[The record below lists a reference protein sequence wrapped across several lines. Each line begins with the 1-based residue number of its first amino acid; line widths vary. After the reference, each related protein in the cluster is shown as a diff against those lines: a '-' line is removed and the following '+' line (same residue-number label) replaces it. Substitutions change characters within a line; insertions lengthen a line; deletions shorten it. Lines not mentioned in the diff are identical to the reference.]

1 MVVLV
6 PSWTDGVV
14 DWMARSKLND
24 GEGGQLKLLCLP
36 GGTLRR
42 RVRNNGGGAVFAQKA
57 DPGLVVLWVR

>member
-14 DWMARSKLND
+14 DWMARSKLNE
-24 GEGGQLKLLCLP
+24 GEGGQLEFLRLP

-42 RVRNNGGGAVFAQKA
+42 SVRDNGGGGVFAQKA
-57 DPGLVVLWVR
+57 DPGLVVVWVG